1 MEGPYVQSPV
11 SISSARIKDAPI
23 AFLDRDGV
31 LNRGK
36 PGYVNAPEE
45 VVVLPG
51 AASVVGDLNRAG
63 YLVCVV
69 TNQSP
74 IQRGLW
80 GPENLALIHRELQ
93 VLLLEADS
101 DACIHLFI
109 TCPHVHEE
117 RCACRKPSPGMLTL
131 GHKLLRGKGT
141 LERSWTARPHRI
153 ERPVVDWWGSKPSP
167 PHPGDLMVGDRR
179 SDMAA
184 GWAYGAR
191 LHRVPADK
199 GLIHIANRW
208 SQTGGDE
215 AYNP

>member
-31 LNRGK
+31 LNLGK

-117 RCACRKPSPGMLTL
+117 RCACRKPSPGMLLL
-131 GHKLLRGKGT
+131 GLNCFGGRKRLKAVGPHVFTALIDRW
-141 LERSWTARPHRI
+141 WTGGA
-153 ERPVVDWWGSKPSP
+153 PSP
-167 PHPGDLMVGDRR
+167 PPLTQG
-179 SDMAA
+179 
-184 GWAYGAR
+184 
-191 LHRVPADK
+191 
-199 GLIHIANRW
+199 
-208 SQTGGDE
+208 T
-215 AYNP
+215 